1 MYSIMFYENSNMYTN
16 NINNMPLYNMNVL
29 LGIMKMDTSTCI
41 PMDQNLR
48 CYIIFWEKSSVRA
61 SSKTLAFTVI
71 TDSLTSES
79 ELLCLPADLE

>member
-1 MYSIMFYENSNMYTN
+1 
-16 NINNMPLYNMNVL
+16 
-29 LGIMKMDTSTCI
+29 MDTSTCI

-48 CYIIFWEKSSVRA
+48 YYTFFWEKSLVRA
-61 SSKTLAFTVI
+61 SSKTLAFMVI